1 MLSQERVL
9 GMPEYLEPCED
20 VKNELGNL
28 AVRRYRQIHDYLYDK
43 EEVDA
48 ATEVVVHLLLFLS
61 LFKSHNLRNYIV

>member
-1 MLSQERVL
+1 MQERVL

-28 AVRRYRQIHDYLYDK
+28 AVRCYRQIHDYLYDK

-48 ATEVVVHLLLFLS
+48 AT
-61 LFKSHNLRNYIV
+61 